1 MTFTIPNLLSLLR
14 MGLIP
19 FFIIAVTDGDIR
31 KALILFVVAGVT
43 DALDGAIARFFN
55 QKSLLGTYLDPVADK
70 MLLMSAYIALAIPTL
85 NHGAL
90 IPLWVTV
97 LVIMRD
103 VLLVTVALL
112 LYLAVGVRTFPPTL
126 LSKMNTLVQVVTA
139 FLVLASAVWRD
150 VDRVVDPLFYL
161 VAILTVASGLDYVY
175 RVNRRVARDRER
187 AAAAALETP
196 ETPAS

>member
-19 FFIIAVTDGDIR
+19 FFIIAVTDGNIR
-31 KALILFVVAGVT
+31 RALILFVIAGVT

-70 MLLMSAYIALAIPTL
+70 MLLMSAYVALAIPTL

-97 LVIMRD
+97 LVITRD
-103 VLLVTVALL
+103 ILLVTVALL
-112 LYLAVGVRTFPPTL
+112 LYLAVGIKTFPPTL

-139 FLVLASAVWRD
+139 FIVLASGVWTHLD
-150 VDRVVDPLFYL
+150 GIATVLLYL
-161 VAILTVASGLDYVY
+161 VAALTVASGLDYVY
-175 RVNRRVARDRER
+175 RMNRRIGEQRER
-187 AAAAALETP
+187 TAEP
-196 ETPAS
+196 EPPAS